1 MANVNPITKPK
12 AFTLRVDDEFLD
24 AIERVRELMRP
35 IPSKSDA
42 IRAALME
49 KLDRLER
56 QSRAE
61 RRKGEQ

>member
-12 AFTLRVDDEFLD
+12 AFTLRVDQEFIDL
-24 AIERVRELMRP
+24 IERARELMRP
-35 IPSKSDA
+35 VPTKSDA
-42 IRAALME
+42 IRAALANE
-49 KLDRLER
+49 VARLEK